1 MQVFNGGNVEG
12 FQLLHVD
19 NDTGDVGFVGL
30 VVLLDDLGVKLDQV
44 LLSRSAAKRKACEG
58 GSRVVPIVISS
69 T

>member
-1 MQVFNGGNVEG
+1 MQVFNVGNVEDC
-12 FQLLHVD
+12 QLV
-19 NDTGDVGFVGL
+19 VGL
-30 VVLLDDLGVKLDQV
+30 LVLLDDLGVKLDHV